1 MLVKRRQFT
10 SRFKDKL
17 AIEAMKGQRTI
28 GELAGLYQVHP
39 PRIDAWKRRLVE
51 CSAMTF
57 EESSVQGSDHSPPAL
72 MAQLYEPTGRL
83 QAELIRAR
91 SPQSKGAN
99 RAPARGDW
107 ESFGQGYAAAQISQ
121 SFDSIHVFIYICYF
135 YQTFLAGGRAL
146 GRPGPAVDRG
156 GRPAIAS
163 DGAFLYILIL
173 FGINRHALAHRPHS
187 RRRTWGREPSQ
198 EWWYY

>member
-1 MLVKRRQFT
+1 MLVKRHQFT

-28 GELAGLYQVHP
+28 GELAGSYQVHP
-39 PRIDAWKRRLVE
+39 SRIAAWKRRLVE

-107 ESFGQGYAAAQISQ
+107 ESFGKGYAAAQISQ
-121 SFDSIHVFIYICYF
+121 SFDSLHLFIYICYF

-146 GRPGPAVDRG
+146 GRRGPRG
-156 GRPAIAS
+156 PSGHRFRRGVFVYPDIVRHQPPRLSAPPTLAS
-163 DGAFLYILIL
+163 PNMGQGTFA
-173 FGINRHALAHRPHS
+173 GMVALL
-187 RRRTWGREPSQ
+187 T
-198 EWWYY
+198 